1 MWLKLERAVG
11 LATLPCCREES
22 LTLGSGVVVVKRLG
36 GFAVGLPV
44 TTDGEMR

>member
-1 MWLKLERAVG
+1 MEHAFG
-11 LATLPCCREES
+11 LATLSRCREES
-22 LTLGSGVVVVKRLG
+22 LTLESGVVVVKTLG